1 MNHSNLTLEN
11 WIWKSAIDAA
21 TIIVLA
27 QPQFSKLMTEYD
39 NRNRVR
45 HRWFFTFSVHSCANA
60 SSYPSRQL
68 STGEAWISI
77 EHETL
82 TLDEFS
88 VFASPP
94 HFIQY
99 FYLICFNSIKTS
111 KLVIY
116 KFCFHVL
123 NVRVGGKSFF
133 LADAHNF
140 RVLFIIFKL

>member
-1 MNHSNLTLEN
+1 MTTEIVYVIDDSSL
-11 WIWKSAIDAA
+11 SA
-21 TIIVLA
+21 
-27 QPQFSKLMTEYD
+27 
-39 NRNRVR
+39 
-45 HRWFFTFSVHSCANA
+45 VHSCANA

-123 NVRVGGKSFF
+123 NVRVGGKGFF